1 VLRIIKKR
9 ALQLVLV
16 LFFLSLLTFVLMKL
30 APGDPV
36 LLMLEADTVAVTQED
51 EEALRQEL
59 GFDKPVLVQY
69 GMWLLQLLKLD
80 LGYSYLKGKP
90 VLEEIMHRLPAT
102 LQLTAGGLVVM
113 VLIAV
118 PLGTLSARYRGKL
131 PDHFSR
137 IFALAGS
144 SVPLFWMGL
153 LLIYLFAYKLQWL
166 PMMGKGTITQMILP
180 SLTLGLGMA
189 AEYSRLLR
197 AGLLESLSEQYI
209 RAARARGIAEWRVL
223 SLHAMRA
230 AMLPVMTVCGMS
242 IGSLLAGSVV
252 TETLFSWPGLGTMAV
267 SAIFERDYP
276 IIQGFVLLTG
286 LLVVGVNLLVDL
298 SYGLLDPRV
307 RKPKGELS

>member
-1 VLRIIKKR
+1 MQIIKKR
-9 ALQLVLV
+9 ALQLVFV

-36 LLMLEADTVAVTQED
+36 LLMLEADTFAVTQED
-51 EEALRQEL
+51 EDALRKEL
-59 GFDKPVLVQY
+59 GFDKPVIVQY

-90 VLEEIMHRLPAT
+90 VLEEIMYRLPAT

-118 PLGTLSARYRGKL
+118 PLGTLSAKYRGKL

-137 IFALAGS
+137 IFALTGA

-230 AMLPVMTVCGMS
+230 ALLPVITVCGMS

-298 SYGLLDPRV
+298 SYGLLDPRI

>member
-1 VLRIIKKR
+1 
-9 ALQLVLV
+9 
-16 LFFLSLLTFVLMKL
+16 
-30 APGDPV
+30 
-36 LLMLEADTVAVTQED
+36 
-51 EEALRQEL
+51 
-59 GFDKPVLVQY
+59 
-69 GMWLLQLLKLD
+69 
-80 LGYSYLKGKP
+80 

>member
-1 VLRIIKKR
+1 MLRIIKKR
-9 ALQLVLV
+9 ALQLVFV

-90 VLEEIMHRLPAT
+90 VLEEIMYRLPAT

-113 VLIAV
+113 VLIAL
-118 PLGTLSARYRGKL
+118 PLGTLSARYRSKL

-137 IFALAGS
+137 IFALTGS

-166 PMMGKGTITQMILP
+166 PMMGKGTVTQMILP

-197 AGLLESLSEQYI
+197 AGLLESMSEPYI

-230 AMLPVMTVCGMS
+230 ALLPVITVCGMS

-298 SYGLLDPRV
+298 SYGILDPRI
-307 RKPKGELS
+307 RKPKGEQS

>member
-1 VLRIIKKR
+1 MLQIIKKR
-9 ALQLVLV
+9 ALQLIIV

-36 LLMLEADTVAVTQED
+36 LLMLEADTFAVTQED
-51 EEALRQEL
+51 EDALRKEL
-59 GFDKPVLVQY
+59 GFDKPVIVQY
-69 GMWLLQLLKLD
+69 GMWLLQLLKFD

-90 VLEEIMHRLPAT
+90 VLEEIMYRLPAT
-102 LQLTAGGLVVM
+102 LQLTAGGLFVM

-137 IFALAGS
+137 IFALTGA

-230 AMLPVMTVCGMS
+230 ALLPVITVCGMS

-298 SYGLLDPRV
+298 SYGLLDPRI

>member
-1 VLRIIKKR
+1 MLRIIKKR
-9 ALQLVLV
+9 ALQLVFV

-36 LLMLEADTVAVTQED
+36 LLMLEADTFAVTQED
-51 EEALRQEL
+51 EDALRKEL
-59 GFDKPVLVQY
+59 GFDKPVIVQY

-90 VLEEIMHRLPAT
+90 VLEEIMYRLPAT

-118 PLGTLSARYRGKL
+118 PLGTLSAKYRGKL

-137 IFALAGS
+137 IFALTGA

-209 RAARARGIAEWRVL
+209 RAARARGIAEWKVL

-230 AMLPVMTVCGMS
+230 ALIPVITVFGMS

-298 SYGLLDPRV
+298 SYGLLDPRI